1 VYWETRA
8 EPGWEEQ
15 LYPDAEAD
23 SEADAVGVEGQTTE

>member
-15 LYPDAEAD
+15 LYPDAEAA
-23 SEADAVGVEGQTTE
+23 EQGVESQTTE